1 MEYPKAVK
9 DEILSI
15 LRDQIENNREPG
27 DSYAQITAKFGVSR
41 KLIYGWKTDLKKRLG
56 AVNRSLQ
63 QLQRRPPLESSI
75 QEPFSVFHSSP
86 QRRT

>member
-27 DSYAQITAKFGVSR
+27 DSYAQIIEKFGVSR
-41 KLIYGWKTDLKKRLG
+41 KLIYGWKTDLKREI
-56 AVNRSLQ
+56 
-63 QLQRRPPLESSI
+63 QRR
-75 QEPFSVFHSSP
+75 
-86 QRRT
+86 